1 MGMMMAVSFERHGRL
16 YYLDP
21 GPYTP
26 AIGDKVLVPTDSG
39 PEVAECVWAPQWI
52 SDDVGGLPEC
62 AGLATEGDLEQNET
76 SRRRRAE
83 CRVAAKRFIR
93 TNGLPMKVT
102 AVDYLHATNAFTIY
116 FSAPSRVDFRALV
129 RDLAGQLRA
138 RVELRQIGP
147 RDEARLQ
154 GGIGPCGR
162 DLCCAT
168 FLKDFEPVSV
178 RMAKE
183 QDLPVNPMRIA
194 GACGRLMC
202 CLKYEHPLY
211 QDFRKN
217 TPRVGQAVETPEGPG
232 RVIGHNVPAD
242 KVVVK
247 LSADGS
253 ACACPRASVC
263 GSRQA
268 YEATHGK
275 K

>member
-1 MGMMMAVSFERHGRL
+1 MMMAVSFERYGRL

-21 GPYTP
+21 GGLSP

-39 PEVAECVWAPQWI
+39 PEVAECVWAPQWVSEDI
-52 SDDVGGLPEC
+52 DGLPVCEGI
-62 AGLATEGDLEQNET
+62 ATDDDLARDESN
-76 SRRRRAE
+76 RKRRAE
-83 CRVAAKRFIR
+83 GRLASRRLIR
-93 TNGLPMKVT
+93 EHKLPMKVT
-102 AVDYLHATNAFTIY
+102 AVDYLSADNVFVVY
-116 FSAPSRVDFRALV
+116 FGAPHRVDFRALV
-129 RDLAGQLRA
+129 RDLGGRLKA

-178 RMAKE
+178 RMAKDQE
-183 QDLPVNPMRIA
+183 LPVNPLRIA

-211 QDFRKN
+211 QQFQATAPAIGARVS
-217 TPRVGQAVETPEGPG
+217 TPDGPG
-232 RVIGHNVPAD
+232 RVVGHSVPRD
-242 KVVVK
+242 SVVIRMD
-247 LSADGS
+247 ADGTRCS
-253 ACACPRASVC
+253 CSRASVC

-268 YEATHGK
+268 HDRQYGGA
-275 K
+275 